1 MKTSAGIFFKEA
13 FSDQLSAFSFRS
25 SAFRLLQL
33 GFVVLLISAVAAC
46 SSGRYEN
53 RNRRT
58 TEPYRTQKT
67 PAAPAAAPAATT
79 ETTDSY
85 EIQKELAKPVTV
97 TASWY
102 GSQFHG
108 RPTASGERFDMYA
121 LTCAHKELAFGTM
134 LKVTNTANNKSAR
147 CTVNDRGPFIPG
159 REIDLSFGT
168 AKEIGMIGTG
178 TSQVRLE
185 FAGRDAGYIKT
196 VKYVST
202 SATGPFTIQFGSFRE
217 IENARHLKAGLEMK
231 YREVYITEA
240 VINGS
245 TFYRV
250 RAGKFR
256 TKEEVSRLAK
266 TLAEEGYSPMIM
278 PYDERV

>member
-1 MKTSAGIFFKEA
+1 MKTSAGIFFKKRQKA
-13 FSDQLSAFSFRS
+13 KGLGLTALNLVIVLFSVCL
-25 SAFRLLQL
+25 
-33 GFVVLLISAVAAC
+33 AASC
-46 SSGRYEN
+46 SSGRYEA
-53 RNRRT
+53 RSRRT
-58 TEPYRTQKT
+58 AEPYRTQKT
-67 PAAPAAAPAATT
+67 PATAPS
-79 ETTDSY
+79 DSY
-85 EIQKELAKPVTV
+85 EVQKELAKPVTV

-178 TSQVRLE
+178 TSKVRLE
-185 FAGRDAGYIKT
+185 FVGRDASYIKT

-202 SATGPFTIQFGSFRE
+202 SANGPFTIQFGSFRE
-217 IENARHLKAGLEMK
+217 IENARHLKAGLDMK

-256 TKEEVSRLAK
+256 AREEVSRLAK
-266 TLAEEGYSPMIM
+266 TLAEEGYSPMIVR
-278 PYDERV
+278 YDEQV

>member
-13 FSDQLSAFSFRS
+13 FSVQLP
-25 SAFRLLQL
+25 AFRLLQL
-33 GFVVLLISAVAAC
+33 GFVFLLISSVVSC
-46 SSGRYEN
+46 SSGRYEGRS
-53 RNRRT
+53 RNT
-58 TEPYRTQKT
+58 TDHYKTQK
-67 PAAPAAAPAATT
+67 APATAP
-79 ETTDSY
+79 DSY
-85 EIQKELAKPVTV
+85 EIQKELAKPLTV

-159 REIDLSFGT
+159 RDIDLSFGT
-168 AKEIGMIGTG
+168 AKEINMIGTG

-185 FAGRDAGYIKT
+185 FIGRDASYIKT

-202 SATGPFTIQFGSFRE
+202 SANGPFTIQFGSFRE
-217 IENARHLKAGLEMK
+217 IENARHLKAGLEIK
-231 YREVYITEA
+231 YKEVYITEA

-266 TLAEEGYSPMIM
+266 ALAEEGYSPMIVR
-278 PYDERV
+278 YDEQV

>member
-1 MKTSAGIFFKEA
+1 MKTSAGIYFKK
-13 FSDQLSAFSFRS
+13 RHKTKG
-25 SAFRLLQL
+25 L
-33 GFVVLLISAVAAC
+33 GLKALNLVVVLFSVCLVASC
-46 SSGRYEN
+46 SSGRYEARSR
-53 RNRRT
+53 RNP
-58 TEPYRTQKT
+58 ELYRTQKT
-67 PAAPAAAPAATT
+67 PAITPS
-79 ETTDSY
+79 DSY
-85 EIQKELAKPVTV
+85 EIQKELARPVTV

-102 GSQFHG
+102 GNQFHG

-121 LTCAHKELAFGTM
+121 LTCAHKELAFGTI
-134 LKVTNTANNKSAR
+134 LKVTNTVNNKFSI

-168 AKEIGMIGTG
+168 AKEIDMLGTG

-185 FAGRDAGYIKT
+185 FIGRDTSYIKT

-202 SATGPFTIQFGSFRE
+202 SANGPFTIQFGSFRE
-217 IENARHLKAGLEMK
+217 IENARHLKSGLEVK
-231 YREVYITEA
+231 YKEVYITEA

-256 TKEEVSRLAK
+256 AKEEVSRLAK
-266 TLAEEGYSPMIM
+266 TLAEEGYSPLIVL
-278 PYDERV
+278 YDEQV